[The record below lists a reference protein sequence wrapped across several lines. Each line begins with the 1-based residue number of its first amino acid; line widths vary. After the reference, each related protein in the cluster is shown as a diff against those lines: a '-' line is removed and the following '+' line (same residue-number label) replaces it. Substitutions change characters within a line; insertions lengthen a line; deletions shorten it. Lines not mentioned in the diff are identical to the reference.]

1 MLENKNFKKYKLGS
15 SSILITKKLKFN
27 LKYMNENKEEFKKI
41 EKDLFK
47 LIEDE
52 KKPLCYFNGEGKD
65 ILDISNNVLNK
76 NEYYNMY
83 GDLKI
88 YFFKEQIYVMKSINI
103 PLSTLIKEE
112 NIIIVLL
119 NKNSRKV
126 LCNLSFEDLLNG
138 KLDDIII
145 ELKKDN
151 RLEDIFCF
159 AFTPNKKKIQIQE
172 VKKFIIKHNITED
185 MVIEYDKE
193 KDNYNINLVRLMAY
207 FLDDYG
213 IYVQNIQIIKKMK
226 DDDGNILIVT

>member
-145 ELKKDN
+145 EFKKDN

-193 KDNYNINLVRLMAY
+193 KDNYNINLVRLIAY

-226 DDDGNILIVT
+226 DDCGNILIVT

>member
-52 KKPLCYFNGEGKD
+52 KKSLFYFNGEGKD
-65 ILDISNNVLNK
+65 ILDISNNVLNENK
-76 NEYYNMY
+76 YYNIY

-88 YFFKEQIYVMKSINI
+88 YFVKEQIYVMKSVNI

-193 KDNYNINLVRLMAY
+193 KDNYNINLVRLIAY

-226 DDDGNILIVT
+226 DDCGNILIVT

>member
-27 LKYMNENKEEFKKI
+27 LKYMNENKQEFKKI

-52 KKPLCYFNGEGKD
+52 KKSLFYFNGEGKD
-65 ILDISNNVLNK
+65 ILDISNNVLNENK
-76 NEYYNMY
+76 YYNMY

-103 PLSTLIKEE
+103 PLSTVIKEE

-145 ELKKDN
+145 EFKKDN

-226 DDDGNILIVT
+226 DDCGNILIVT

>member
-65 ILDISNNVLNK
+65 ILDISNNVLNENK
-76 NEYYNMY
+76 YYNIY

-88 YFFKEQIYVMKSINI
+88 YFVKEQIYVMKSINI

-193 KDNYNINLVRLMAY
+193 KDNYNINLVRLIAY

-226 DDDGNILIVT
+226 DDSGNILIVT

>member
-27 LKYMNENKEEFKKI
+27 LKYINENKEEFKKI

-65 ILDISNNVLNK
+65 ILDISNNVLNENK
-76 NEYYNMY
+76 YYDMY

-103 PLSTLIKEE
+103 PLSTVIKEE

-145 ELKKDN
+145 ELKEDN

-159 AFTPNKKKIQIQE
+159 AFTPNKKEIQIQK
-172 VKKFIIKHNITED
+172 VNGFIIKHNITED

-226 DDDGNILIVT
+226 DDSGNILIVT

>member
-27 LKYMNENKEEFKKI
+27 LKYMNENKEELKKI

-145 ELKKDN
+145 ELKEDN

-159 AFTPNKKKIQIQE
+159 VFTPNKKKIQIQE
-172 VKKFIIKHNITED
+172 VKEFIIKHNITED

>member
-47 LIEDE
+47 VIEDE

-83 GDLKI
+83 RDLKI

-103 PLSTLIKEE
+103 PLSTLIKE

-145 ELKKDN
+145 EFKKDN
-151 RLEDIFCF
+151 KLEDIFCF
-159 AFTPNKKKIQIQE
+159 AFTPNKKKIRIQE
-172 VKKFIIKHNITED
+172 VKKFMIKHNITED

-193 KDNYNINLVRLMAY
+193 KENYNINLVRLIAY

-213 IYVQNIQIIKKMK
+213 IYVQNIQIIKKTK
-226 DDDGNILIVT
+226 DDYGNLLIVT

>member
-52 KKPLCYFNGEGKD
+52 KKSLFYFNGEGKD
-65 ILDISNNVLNK
+65 ILDISNNVLNENK
-76 NEYYNMY
+76 YYNMY

-103 PLSTLIKEE
+103 PLSTVIKEE

-145 ELKKDN
+145 EFKKDN

-226 DDDGNILIVT
+226 YDYGNILIVT

>member
-47 LIEDE
+47 VIEDE

-83 GDLKI
+83 RDLKI

-103 PLSTLIKEE
+103 PLSTLIKE

-138 KLDDIII
+138 KLYDIII
-145 ELKKDN
+145 LI
-151 RLEDIFCF
+151 L
-159 AFTPNKKKIQIQE
+159 
-172 VKKFIIKHNITED
+172 
-185 MVIEYDKE
+185 
-193 KDNYNINLVRLMAY
+193 
-207 FLDDYG
+207 LD
-213 IYVQNIQIIKKMK
+213 
-226 DDDGNILIVT
+226 

>member
-52 KKPLCYFNGEGKD
+52 KKPLYYFNGEGKD

-145 ELKKDN
+145 ELKEDN

-159 AFTPNKKKIQIQE
+159 VFTPNKKKIQIQE
-172 VKKFIIKHNITED
+172 VKEFIIKHNITED

-193 KDNYNINLVRLMAY
+193 KDNYNINLVRLIAY

-226 DDDGNILIVT
+226 DDSGNILIVT

>member
-47 LIEDE
+47 VIEDE
-52 KKPLCYFNGEGKD
+52 KKPLCCFNGEGKD

-83 GDLKI
+83 RDLKI

-103 PLSTLIKEE
+103 PLSTLIKE

-145 ELKKDN
+145 EFKKDN
-151 RLEDIFCF
+151 KLEDIFCF
-159 AFTPNKKKIQIQE
+159 AFTPNKKKIRIQE
-172 VKKFIIKHNITED
+172 VKKFMIKHNITED

-193 KDNYNINLVRLMAY
+193 KENYNINLVRLIAY

-213 IYVQNIQIIKKMK
+213 IYVQNIQIIKKTK
-226 DDDGNILIVT
+226 DDYGNLLIVT

>member
-15 SSILITKKLKFN
+15 LSILITKKLKFN

-52 KKPLCYFNGEGKD
+52 KKSLCYFNGEGKD
-65 ILDISNNVLNK
+65 ILDISNNVLNENK
-76 NEYYNMY
+76 YYNMY

-103 PLSTLIKEE
+103 PLSTVIKEE

-145 ELKKDN
+145 EFKKDN

-159 AFTPNKKKIQIQE
+159 VFTPNKKKIQIQE
-172 VKKFIIKHNITED
+172 VKEFIIKHNITED

-193 KDNYNINLVRLMAY
+193 KDNYNINFVRLIAY

>member
-1 MLENKNFKKYKLGS
+1 
-15 SSILITKKLKFN
+15 
-27 LKYMNENKEEFKKI
+27 
-41 EKDLFK
+41 
-47 LIEDE
+47 
-52 KKPLCYFNGEGKD
+52 
-65 ILDISNNVLNK
+65 
-76 NEYYNMY
+76 MY

-103 PLSTLIKEE
+103 PLSTLIKEG

-172 VKKFIIKHNITED
+172 VKEFIIKHNITED

-226 DDDGNILIVT
+226 DDSGNILIVR

>member
-103 PLSTLIKEE
+103 PLSTLIKEG

-159 AFTPNKKKIQIQE
+159 AFTPNKKEIQIQK
-172 VKKFIIKHNITED
+172 VNGFIKKHNITED

-226 DDDGNILIVT
+226 DDSGNILIVT

>member
-1 MLENKNFKKYKLGS
+1 MKIKR
-15 SSILITKKLKFN
+15 N
-27 LKYMNENKEEFKKI
+27 LKKI

-103 PLSTLIKEE
+103 PLSTLIKEG

-159 AFTPNKKKIQIQE
+159 AFTPNKKEIQIQE
-172 VKKFIIKHNITED
+172 VNGFIIKHNITED
-185 MVIEYDKE
+185 MVIEYDKG

-213 IYVQNIQIIKKMK
+213 IYVQNIQIIKNMK
-226 DDDGNILIVT
+226 DDCGNILIVT

>member
-27 LKYMNENKEEFKKI
+27 LKYMNEN
-41 EKDLFK
+41 
-47 LIEDE
+47 
-52 KKPLCYFNGEGKD
+52 
-65 ILDISNNVLNK
+65 

-172 VKKFIIKHNITED
+172 VKEFIIKHNITED
-185 MVIEYDKE
+185 MVIEYDKG
-193 KDNYNINLVRLMAY
+193 KDNYNINLVRLIAY

-226 DDDGNILIVT
+226 DDCGNILIVT

>member
-1 MLENKNFKKYKLGS
+1 
-15 SSILITKKLKFN
+15 
-27 LKYMNENKEEFKKI
+27 
-41 EKDLFK
+41 
-47 LIEDE
+47 
-52 KKPLCYFNGEGKD
+52 
-65 ILDISNNVLNK
+65 
-76 NEYYNMY
+76 MY

-88 YFFKEQIYVMKSINI
+88 YFLKEQIYVMKSINI

-172 VKKFIIKHNITED
+172 VNGFIIKHNITED

-193 KDNYNINLVRLMAY
+193 KDNYNINLVRLIAY

-226 DDDGNILIVT
+226 DDCGNILIVT

>member
-52 KKPLCYFNGEGKD
+52 KKSLFYFNGEGKD
-65 ILDISNNVLNK
+65 ILDISNNVLNENK
-76 NEYYNMY
+76 YYNIY

-88 YFFKEQIYVMKSINI
+88 YFVKEQIYVMKSINI

-172 VKKFIIKHNITED
+172 VNKFIIKHNITED

-193 KDNYNINLVRLMAY
+193 KDNYNINLVRLIAY

-226 DDDGNILIVT
+226 DDCGNILIVT

>member
-27 LKYMNENKEEFKKI
+27 LKYMNENKEELKKI

-119 NKNSRKV
+119 NKNFRKV

-151 RLEDIFCF
+151 RLEDILCF

-172 VKKFIIKHNITED
+172 VNGFIIKHNITED
-185 MVIEYDKE
+185 MVIEYDNK
-193 KDNYNINLVRLMAY
+193 KNNYNINLVRLIAY

-213 IYVQNIQIIKKMK
+213 LYVQNIQIIKKTK
-226 DDDGNILIVT
+226 DDCGNILIVT

>member
-47 LIEDE
+47 VIEDG

-83 GDLKI
+83 RDLKI

-103 PLSTLIKEE
+103 PLSTLIKE

-145 ELKKDN
+145 EFKKDN
-151 RLEDIFCF
+151 KLEYIFCF
-159 AFTPNKKKIQIQE
+159 AFTPNKKKIRIQE
-172 VKKFIIKHNITED
+172 VKKFMIKHNITED

-193 KDNYNINLVRLMAY
+193 KENYNINLVRLIAY

-213 IYVQNIQIIKKMK
+213 IYVQNIQIIKKTK
-226 DDDGNILIVT
+226 DDYGNLLIVT